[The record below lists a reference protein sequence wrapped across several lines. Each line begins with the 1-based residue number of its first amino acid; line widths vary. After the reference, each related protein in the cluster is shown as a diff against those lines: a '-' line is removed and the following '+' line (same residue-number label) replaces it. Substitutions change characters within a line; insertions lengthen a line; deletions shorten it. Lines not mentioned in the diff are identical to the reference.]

1 MFLGKLW
8 IRIKGEFLSA
18 REEMVDKPDARKL
31 VEGLLKKFETLFRG
45 EAENSQRLDHVE
57 GSGELNL
64 GQREDSSHDKDYPK
78 SITETGTTSQ
88 GREEPTERKKQ
99 SSAESPSPNPRK
111 LG

>member
-1 MFLGKLW
+1 M
-8 IRIKGEFLSA
+8 SA
-18 REEMVDKPDARKL
+18 REEMVAQPDARKSFK
-31 VEGLLKKFETLFRG
+31 GLLKKFETLFQG
-45 EAENSQRLDHVE
+45 EAENNQRLNHVE
-57 GSGELNL
+57 GSRELNW

-99 SSAESPSPNPRK
+99 SSAEPPSPNPRK

>member
-18 REEMVDKPDARKL
+18 REEIVDEPDARKS
-31 VEGLLKKFETLFRG
+31 VKGLLKKFETLFRG
-45 EAENSQRLDHVE
+45 EAEKSQRPNDDEDPRELD
-57 GSGELNL
+57 L
-64 GQREDSSHDKDYPK
+64 GQREESRLEKGYSET
-78 SITETGTTSQ
+78 ITETGTTSQ
-88 GREEPTERKKQ
+88 GREEPAERKKQ

>member
-31 VEGLLKKFETLFRG
+31 VEGLLKKLETLFRG
-45 EAENSQRLDHVE
+45 EAENSQRPNDDE
-57 GSGELNL
+57 KLNL
-64 GQREDSSHDKDYPK
+64 GQREERKLEKGYSK

-88 GREEPTERKKQ
+88 GREEPAERKEQ